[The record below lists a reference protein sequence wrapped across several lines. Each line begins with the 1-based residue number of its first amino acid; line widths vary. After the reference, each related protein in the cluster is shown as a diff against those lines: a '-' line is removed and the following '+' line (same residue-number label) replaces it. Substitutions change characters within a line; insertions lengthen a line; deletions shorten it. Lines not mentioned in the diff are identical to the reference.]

1 MNTGK
6 TLFAQLMDFLPPD
19 QRRTSVKKRLCAK
32 GGWAAMHSNH
42 FLHRTALR

>member
-6 TLFAQLMDFLPPD
+6 TLFAQLMDLLSSD
-19 QRRTSVKKRLCAK
+19 QRRTSVKERLCAK

-42 FLHRTALR
+42 FLLGTALP